1 MIILQVLLANQ
12 REPHTQLLLLCLMTF
27 LKENRYGIV
36 LLLSLLMLPKHC
48 VDFIILNILFAV
60 QCIC

>member
-1 MIILQVLLANQ
+1 
-12 REPHTQLLLLCLMTF
+12 LLCLMTF

-36 LLLSLLMLPKHC
+36 LLLSLLMLLPKHC

-60 QCIC
+60 